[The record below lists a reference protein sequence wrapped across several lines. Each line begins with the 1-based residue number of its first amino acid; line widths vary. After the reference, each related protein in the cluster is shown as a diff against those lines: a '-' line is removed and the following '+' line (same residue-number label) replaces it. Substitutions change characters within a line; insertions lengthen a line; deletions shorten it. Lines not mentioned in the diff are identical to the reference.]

1 MHPACR
7 SCTKRQAG
15 RLSSESGKLPNI
27 HYQQS
32 HLRRRDQDTTGRRFD
47 IKPQPSNIQ
56 HPMRILMISAE
67 GPPLQR
73 AGALV
78 DVLDALPHELRER
91 GHEVSLVL
99 PFYRE
104 LRENKRIEA
113 KDTGVTVDIRVGD
126 KNHVAEYF
134 ESRTSTGVQFFSV
147 RCDEFYDRPVIYGEN
162 GTHYDDNAARF
173 IFFNRAAIA

>member
-1 MHPACR
+1 
-7 SCTKRQAG
+7 
-15 RLSSESGKLPNI
+15 
-27 HYQQS
+27 
-32 HLRRRDQDTTGRRFD
+32 
-47 IKPQPSNIQ
+47 
-56 HPMRILMISAE
+56 MRILMISAE

-113 KDTGVTVDIRVGD
+113 KDTGVTVTSASATKIMLPNISKVERQ
-126 KNHVAEYF
+126 A
-134 ESRTSTGVQFFSV
+134 ESRFFLFAAMNSTIDRKFMVNREHPTTTTPRVLSFSTK
-147 RCDEFYDRPVIYGEN
+147 PPSSWHG
-162 GTHYDDNAARF
+162 A
-173 IFFNRAAIA
+173 

>member
-1 MHPACR
+1 
-7 SCTKRQAG
+7 
-15 RLSSESGKLPNI
+15 
-27 HYQQS
+27 
-32 HLRRRDQDTTGRRFD
+32 
-47 IKPQPSNIQ
+47 
-56 HPMRILMISAE
+56 MRILMISAE

-113 KDTGVTVDIRVGD
+113 EDTGVTVDIRVGD
-126 KNHVAEYF
+126 KNYVAEYF
-134 ESRTSTGVQFFSV
+134 ESRTSSGVQQ
-147 RCDEFYDRPVIYGEN
+147 RGE
-162 GTHYDDNAARF
+162 ASARTDP
-173 IFFNRAAIA
+173 RR